1 MLYSSRNMDTKY
13 MRMAITLAKKAAG
26 ATSPNPLV
34 GAVVVKNG
42 AVVGTGYHQKC
53 GFPHAEKVALENAG
67 AL

>member
-1 MLYSSRNMDTKY
+1 
-13 MRMAITLAKKAAG
+13 MAITLAKKAAG

-42 AVVGTGYHQKC
+42 AAVGTGYHQKC
-53 GFPHAEKVALENAG
+53 GLPHAEKVALDNAG